1 MMMTTP
7 GGQFPVITPHGEI
20 LWWVIP
26 EGLTGQAFSLVTG
39 RFAKYTTVSAGTR
52 PPSAVAGPFSTQAEA
67 QARASQMTSQAI
79 PGPATPQAAAGDV
92 LTASGINVGSWL
104 LRIGEVLLGLVLL
117 AVGVARITRAVPVAT
132 KIAKTAGAGAL
143 LA

>member
-1 MMMTTP
+1 
-7 GGQFPVITPHGEI
+7 
-20 LWWVIP
+20 VIP

-39 RFAKYTTVSAGTR
+39 RFTKYTAVQAASK
-52 PPSAVAGPFSTQAEA
+52 PSGAVAGPFTTQAQA

-79 PGPATPQAAAGDV
+79 PGPATPQAAASDV
-92 LTASGINVGSWL
+92 LSSSGVNVGNWL
-104 LRIGEVLLGLVLL
+104 LRIGEALLGIVLL
-117 AVGVARITRAVPVAT
+117 AIGVARITRVVPVAT

>member
-1 MMMTTP
+1 VTMTTP
-7 GGQFPVITPHGEI
+7 GSLFPTITPRGEI

-39 RFAKYTTVSAGTR
+39 RFTKYTTVRATSKPAH
-52 PPSAVAGPFSTQAEA
+52 AVAGPYTTQAQA
-67 QARASQMTSQAI
+67 QQKANDLTSQAI
-79 PGPATPQAAAGDV
+79 PGPATPQAAVNDV
-92 LTASGINVGSWL
+92 LGGSGVNAGSWL
-104 LRIGEVLLGLVLL
+104 LRIGELLLGLVLL